1 MPPGRRFGKTHLS
14 INEILD
20 KALRCTN
27 KNPQYAYIA
36 PTFGAAKRIAW
47 DLLKDYTKHIPGV
60 TYNEA
65 ELRCEIHRG
74 QDKIKILL
82 LGSENPGSIRGIYLD
97 GVVLDEFAECDPTI
111 WSQVVRPALSDRLG
125 WAIFIGTPKGKNAFY
140 DVYTRAQGNSDWF
153 TKIYRADETKII
165 PISELEASKQTMSED
180 EYAQEFLCDFAA
192 ALVGAYYGKEMAQA
206 HEKGRIS
213 IVEADPSVPVG
224 TAWDLGI
231 DDSTAI
237 WFWQLVGREIRIVNY
252 LEFSNLGL
260 SDIVREIV
268 KLDYFL
274 GEHLLPH
281 DAAHRE
287 LGTGV
292 TRQETLRKLGLK
304 NTRIVPKLSLEDGIN
319 ATRLLIKKCWFD
331 KEKCGRGITALENYE
346 RKWDEKNK
354 IFMSR
359 PLHNWCSHGSD
370 AFRTLAVGL
379 DENRPSADVVKTFA
393 RTVTLDY
400 NPFE

>member
-1 MPPGRRFGKTHLS
+1 M
-14 INEILD
+14 
-20 KALRCTN
+20 

-36 PTFGAAKRIAW
+36 PTYGAAKRIAW
-47 DLLKDYTKHIPGV
+47 DLLKEYTKHIPGV

-65 ELRCEIHRG
+65 ELRCEIQRPG
-74 QDKIKILL
+74 NGDKIKILL
-82 LGSENPGSIRGIYLD
+82 LGAENPGNLRGIYLD

-140 DVYTRAQGNSDWF
+140 DMYKAAQGRPDWF
-153 TKIYRADETKII
+153 SKIYRASETGII
-165 PISELEASKQTMSED
+165 PLSELEASKQTMTED

-192 ALVGAYYGKEMAQA
+192 ALVGAFYGKEMAQA

-213 IVEADPSVPVG
+213 RVPVDPSVPVG

-231 DDSTAI
+231 DDSTAV
-237 WFWQLVGREIRIVNY
+237 WFWQLVGREIRIVDY
-252 LEFSNLGL
+252 MEVSGLGL
-260 SDIVREIV
+260 QEIV
-268 KLDYFL
+268 KEIRDRDYLL

-292 TRQETLRKLGLK
+292 TRQETLKKLGLK
-304 NTRIVPKLSLEDGIN
+304 QTKIVAKLSLEDGIN
-319 ATRLLIKKCWFD
+319 ATRMLLKKCWLD
-331 KEKCGRGITALENYE
+331 KEKCERGISALENYE

-354 IFMSR
+354 IFQSR
-359 PLHNWCSHGSD
+359 PLHNWASHGSD

-379 DENRPSADVVKTFA
+379 DDSKP
-393 RTVTLDY
+393 TVEEMKSYSRSVSLDY